1 LTLLKMFMMFIHIGA
16 GVMWVGGLAYLRFIV
31 LPTLSSA
38 APTVRGPIMVELGP
52 RTVRYMLRLAEIT
65 IVTGI
70 LSIFLANR
78 ISSLDQLFITSWGGV
93 IFFGL
98 AGTLVIYIM
107 GQAVTRPTT
116 MRIAETLQAVAA
128 GTPPANAPA
137 LLEALANK
145 QRNMLTLQLAI
156 ATVVILTMAVARFS

>member
-1 LTLLKMFMMFIHIGA
+1 MLVMFIHIGA

-31 LPTLSSA
+31 LPTLTSA

-65 IVTGI
+65 MAAGV
-70 LSIFLANR
+70 LNIFLADR
-78 ISSLDQLFITSWGGV
+78 ISSLNQLFITSWGGV

-98 AGTLVIYIM
+98 AGSLVVYIM

-116 MRIAETLQAVAA
+116 MRIVEILRAA
-128 GTPPANAPA
+128 SAGGAPADAPA

-156 ATVVILTMAVARFS
+156 STVVILTMAVARFS